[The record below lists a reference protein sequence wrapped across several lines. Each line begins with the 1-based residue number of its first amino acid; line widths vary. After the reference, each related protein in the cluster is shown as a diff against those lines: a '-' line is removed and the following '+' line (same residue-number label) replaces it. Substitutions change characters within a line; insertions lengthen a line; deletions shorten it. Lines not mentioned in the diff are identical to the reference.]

1 MTRSWFD
8 EWSELKFLLSG
19 WVSINPRNHIQIK
32 WFTNRVVYFSAGSSR
47 MPRIA
52 YGSNKKRSFFAS
64 KWDNKWSECSKDSLK
79 PQLMGLPRIT
89 ISIYAMYWNDGNSL
103 KKKKDQTLES
113 IRKLLRPNGTY
124 LWREYNMKLNKKQQS
139 IMFLTCNWNN
149 M

>member
-64 KWDNKWSECSKDSLK
+64 KWDNKWSECSKDSLE
-79 PQLMGLPRIT
+79 PQLMGLPMIT
-89 ISIYAMYWNDGNSL
+89 IS
-103 KKKKDQTLES
+103 
-113 IRKLLRPNGTY
+113 TY
-124 LWREYNMKLNKKQQS
+124 LKCIEMMEIHWRRRIRHWNQLENYFVRTEHIFGGN
-139 IMFLTCNWNN
+139 ITWNWIRNN
-149 M
+149 SPLCS